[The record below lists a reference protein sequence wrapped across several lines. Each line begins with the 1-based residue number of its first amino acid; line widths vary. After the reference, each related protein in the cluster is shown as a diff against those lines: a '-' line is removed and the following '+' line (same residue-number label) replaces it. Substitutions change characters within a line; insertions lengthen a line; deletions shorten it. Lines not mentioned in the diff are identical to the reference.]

1 MMLTALLA
9 AAIGALQQPPEK
21 PSAPVQAA
29 PAQTASVPLLETHW
43 KLTALGDLEP
53 ANRPEGREPHLEFY
67 RGGTVNGHDGCN
79 ALRGGYTPNGDSLTF
94 NSFMGTLMACPDQD
108 KLDRRF
114 RDALGLTRKWKIE
127 KNALT
132 LLDDKGTAL
141 ARFEAQPSR

>member
-1 MMLTALLA
+1 MMLTLLLA
-9 AAIGALQQPPEK
+9 AAIGAFQQPPEK

-29 PAQTASVPLLETHW
+29 PAQSASVPLLGTHW

-53 ANRPEGREPHLEFY
+53 ANRPEGREPHLVFHAQ
-67 RGGTVNGHDGCN
+67 GSVTGHDSCN
-79 ALRGGYTPNGDSLTF
+79 SMRGGYTSNGESLTF
-94 NSFMGTLMACPDQD
+94 TNFMGTLMACPDQD

-141 ARFEAQPSR
+141 ARFEAQPGR